1 MMINIGNF
9 NEQKVTLKF
18 ILIQITTERERDVIL
33 YQWKKNAQD
42 YVLVKKKDRLISTY
56 TNTSILLL
64 SFIQPWEIAVLG
76 NNKLDFT

>member
-76 NNKLDFT
+76 NNKLDFA

>member
-18 ILIQITTERERDVIL
+18 ILIQITTERDVIL

-56 TNTSILLL
+56 TNKSILLL

-76 NNKLDFT
+76 NNKLDFA

>member
-18 ILIQITTERERDVIL
+18 ILIQITTERERCNTL
-33 YQWKKNAQD
+33 PMEKECAR
-42 YVLVKKKDRLISTY
+42 LCPCKKKDRLISTY

-76 NNKLDFT
+76 NNKLEFA

>member
-56 TNTSILLL
+56 TNISILLL
-64 SFIQPWEIAVLG
+64 SFIQPWEIAILG
-76 NNKLDFT
+76 NNKLDFA

>member
-76 NNKLDFT
+76 NNKLDFG

>member
-18 ILIQITTERERDVIL
+18 ILIQITTERDVIL

-56 TNTSILLL
+56 TNTSILLV
-64 SFIQPWEIAVLG
+64 SFIQPWEIAV
-76 NNKLDFT
+76 

>member
-9 NEQKVTLKF
+9 NEQKVPLKF
-18 ILIQITTERERDVIL
+18 ILIQITTERDVIL

-76 NNKLDFT
+76 NNKLDFA

>member
-18 ILIQITTERERDVIL
+18 ILIQITTERDVIL

-76 NNKLDFT
+76 NNKLDFA

>member
-18 ILIQITTERERDVIL
+18 ILIQITTERDVIL

-56 TNTSILLL
+56 TNKSILLL
-64 SFIQPWEIAVLG
+64 SFIQPWEIAILG
-76 NNKLDFT
+76 NNKLDFA

>member
-56 TNTSILLL
+56 TNTSILLV

-76 NNKLDFT
+76 NNKLDFA

>member
-42 YVLVKKKDRLISTY
+42 YVLVKKRTV
-56 TNTSILLL
+56 L
-64 SFIQPWEIAVLG
+64 SARTQTHQYFFYHSFSLE
-76 NNKLDFT
+76 K

>member
-18 ILIQITTERERDVIL
+18 ILIQITTTLPMEKECARL
-33 YQWKKNAQD
+33 CPC
-42 YVLVKKKDRLISTY
+42 KKKDRLISTY

-76 NNKLDFT
+76 NNKLDFA

>member
-18 ILIQITTERERDVIL
+18 ILIQITTERDVIL

-76 NNKLDFT
+76 NNKLDFG